1 MNVFMTAKVTESL
14 DDSGSL
20 IDASALVVGHAVR
33 AGDHSV
39 EAVFRQEWKPLLRLA
54 TLLVGN
60 PQTGEEIAQE
70 AFTRWYVHRSSVD
83 NSGAYLRTAV
93 VNLAKGHHRRTKVFS
108 RKVHYLRTDAMQQVE
123 SPHDVMLDMV
133 DGLPSR
139 QRAAIVL
146 RYYEGMSELDIAEI
160 IGCRPG
166 TVKSL
171 LSRALATLRLG
182 IER

>member
-1 MNVFMTAKVTESL
+1 MNVFMTAKVSQSV
-14 DDSGSL
+14 DDPS
-20 IDASALVVGHAVR
+20 ASIVGYAVR
-33 AGDHSV
+33 TGEQSV
-39 EAVFRQEWKPLLRLA
+39 EDVFKQEWKPLLRLA
-54 TLLVGN
+54 TILVGN

-70 AFTRWYVHRSSVD
+70 AFTRWYVHKSSVD

-93 VNLAKGHHRRTKVFS
+93 VNLAKGHHRRTKVSF
-108 RKVHYLRTDAMQQVE
+108 RKAHYLQTEAQQRVE

-133 DGLPSR
+133 DALPSR
-139 QRAAIVL
+139 QRAAVVL
-146 RYYEGMSELDIAEI
+146 RFYEGASELEIAEI

-182 IER
+182 VER

>member
-1 MNVFMTAKVTESL
+1 
-14 DDSGSL
+14 
-20 IDASALVVGHAVR
+20 
-33 AGDHSV
+33 V

-54 TLLVGN
+54 TILVGN
-60 PQTGEEIAQE
+60 PETGEEIAQE

-93 VNLAKGHHRRTKVFS
+93 VNLAKGHHRRTKVLS
-108 RKVHYLRTDAMQQVE
+108 RKVHYLQTDARRQIE

-133 DGLPSR
+133 D
-139 QRAAIVL
+139 
-146 RYYEGMSELDIAEI
+146 AEI

-182 IER
+182 VER